1 MEHINIIGD
10 TFNEDHD
17 KVFDE
22 VFEDVFAG
30 NVTKVP
36 KAWHAVLVS
45 DLCTTTCHGVQNSL
59 NDCHD
64 DRQVRW
70 CSGGVHAVHVVF
82 AMSVQLPETKLVL
95 FAPTELGI
103 IHSVHIPVSNRMTE
117 QMRIIQ
123 TGTDQLYSLCSAT
136 YIHTTGSSKT
146 LPSTGKCHIDL
157 SVTVQCSVE

>member
-1 MEHINIIGD
+1 MIYDIEHINIIGD

-22 VFEDVFAG
+22 VFENVFAG

-70 CSGGVHAVHVVF
+70 CSGGVHAVQVVF
-82 AMSVQLPETKLVL
+82 AMSVQ
-95 FAPTELGI
+95 
-103 IHSVHIPVSNRMTE
+103 
-117 QMRIIQ
+117 
-123 TGTDQLYSLCSAT
+123 TD
-136 YIHTTGSSKT
+136 
-146 LPSTGKCHIDL
+146 
-157 SVTVQCSVE
+157 

>member
-22 VFEDVFAG
+22 VFENVFAG

-82 AMSVQLPETKLVL
+82 AMSVQRQTDRTNRQDRQTDRHTDR
-95 FAPTELGI
+95 PTD
-103 IHSVHIPVSNRMTE
+103 R
-117 QMRIIQ
+117 Q
-123 TGTDQLYSLCSAT
+123 TDRQR
-136 YIHTTGSSKT
+136 
-146 LPSTGKCHIDL
+146 D
-157 SVTVQCSVE
+157 